1 MNSTTKHWKI
11 QIDWFADG
19 DRILEASAHFDVHPE
34 VSDSL
39 SYAVLVAD
47 TLRRA
52 DAWGRKKM
60 ANRHDRYDERRTT
73 ITLTNGKRS
82 RSLTVGDN
90 GMGMSD
96 ERADECANQVMGWLL
111 ADETTEL
118 LAA

>member
-1 MNSTTKHWKI
+1 MNLTKKHWTVR
-11 QIDWFADG
+11 IDWFIDG
-19 DRILEASAHFDVHPE
+19 SSILEAAAHFDVHPE
-34 VSDSL
+34 VGDSL

-60 ANRHDRYDERRTT
+60 AERHDRYDERRTT
-73 ITLTNGKRS
+73 ITLTNGTRS
-82 RSLTVGDN
+82 RSLTVGDD

-96 ERADECANQVMGWLL
+96 ERADQCANQVMEWLL